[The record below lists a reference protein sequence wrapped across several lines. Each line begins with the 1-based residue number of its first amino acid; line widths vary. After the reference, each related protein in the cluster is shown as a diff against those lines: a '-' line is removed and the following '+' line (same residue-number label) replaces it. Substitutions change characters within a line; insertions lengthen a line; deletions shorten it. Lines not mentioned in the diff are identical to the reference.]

1 MAWPKWALPSTP
13 DRYLEKAT
21 VTFLFRSLLTSGLEF
36 GASEEYLE
44 FRFRLLNAAM
54 LTGIF
59 FTLVF
64 IAVDHL
70 GFNHLGDTQLLATE
84 INCALTVLFF
94 VVLRGRKNL
103 FPVVSVA
110 FVAINY
116 ATFMSA
122 LLLVANDELRVIWF
136 FACLW
141 VTYILIGLNAGVLM
155 TVITMVSL
163 LLANHYLPQPFSR
176 NAMTTLLIALGVTSA
191 IAYAFT
197 SRTLSFFERMNAT
210 RAELRELAEKD
221 PLTELLNPR
230 AYYEIANQLIWL
242 ARRTGTPYS
251 VLFIDLDHF
260 KMINDFFGHETGD
273 MVLRRAAGC
282 LALHVRHSDVIGRIG
297 GEEFTVFL
305 PETNLE
311 GAFNLGE
318 KLREEVEQLKL
329 DTPDGKPLR
338 ITASIGVACDR
349 PSDDSIADIQR
360 RADRMMYHAKH
371 LGRNRVMT
379 ELPG

>member
-1 MAWPKWALPSTP
+1 
-13 DRYLEKAT
+13 
-21 VTFLFRSLLTSGLEF
+21 VTFPFRSLLNSGIEF

-64 IAVDHL
+64 IVVDHA
-70 GFNHLGDTQLLATE
+70 GFNRLGDTQLVAIE
-84 INCALTVLFF
+84 VDCALTFLLF
-94 VVLRGRKNL
+94 VVLRGRKEL
-103 FPVVSVA
+103 FFIVSGA
-110 FVAINY
+110 FVAVNF
-116 ATFMSA
+116 ATFMSG
-122 LLLVANDELRVIWF
+122 LLLVSNDELRVIWF

-155 TVITMVSL
+155 TVITMASL

-176 NAMTTLLIALGVTSA
+176 NAMTTLLSALGVTSA

-221 PLTELLNPR
+221 PLTGLPNPR
-230 AYYEIANQLIWL
+230 AYYEIANRLIWL
-242 ARRTGTPYS
+242 ARRVETPYS
-251 VLFIDLDHF
+251 VLFLDLDHF
-260 KMINDFFGHETGD
+260 KTINDFFGHETGD
-273 MVLRRAAGC
+273 MALQRVAAC
-282 LALHVRHSDVIGRIG
+282 LAQHIRHSDVLGRIG

-318 KLREEVEQLKL
+318 KLREEVERLKL
-329 DTPDGKPLR
+329 ATPDGKPLR
-338 ITASIGVACDR
+338 ITASIGVAAGR
-349 PSDDSIADIQR
+349 PNDESIADIQR
-360 RADRMMYHAKH
+360 RADRMMYHAKQ

-379 ELPG
+379 EIPG